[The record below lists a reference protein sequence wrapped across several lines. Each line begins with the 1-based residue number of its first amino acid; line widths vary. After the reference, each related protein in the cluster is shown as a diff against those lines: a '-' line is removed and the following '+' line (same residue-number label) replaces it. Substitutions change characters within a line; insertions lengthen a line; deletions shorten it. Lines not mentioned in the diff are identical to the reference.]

1 MSFAP
6 SQGGAL
12 ASQVLSLGGG
22 TLTGPIL
29 APNGTA
35 AAPSYSWS
43 TSGFE
48 DDGFFHAI
56 ATQSIVHLS
65 LGGVSKVL
73 FYGSNYLDI
82 ASDMSLAFH
91 SGTNCDSGSPDV
103 YLTRDAAAVLALKN
117 GTTAQ
122 EFRVYGTT
130 TGTKYGAFAH
140 NATDTVISGTFGNIS
155 LRNVDLNTAANTVD
169 HTSTATITGAVTD
182 GYTAGLRLT
191 PTYSAATALTVTRHN
206 YIDLNG
212 PTLSGAGPAALTDAA
227 VFRFNA
233 AAGTHKATVGATTKT
248 TPGAVDAWVKINM
261 NGTILYMPAYTSTTA

>member
-1 MSFAP
+1 MRNPFFP
-6 SQGGAL
+6 IQGVRATSVGSSAFPL
-12 ASQVLSLGGG
+12 
-22 TLTGPIL
+22 L

-35 AAPSYSWS
+35 AAPSYSFSASPTYGIYSNAGTTIDFSLAGNRTHIFS
-43 TSGFE
+43 TEYYQLISDTAVFYMGLGA
-48 DDGFFHAI
+48 DIAI
-56 ATQSIVHLS
+56 A
-65 LGGVSKVL
+65 
-73 FYGSNYLDI
+73 
-82 ASDMSLAFH
+82 
-91 SGTNCDSGSPDV
+91 
-103 YLTRDAAAVLALKN
+103 RDDAAVLALKN

-122 EFRVYGTT
+122 TFRVYGTT

-140 NATDTVISGTFGNIS
+140 NATDTVISGTFGHIS
-155 LRNVDLNTAANTVD
+155 LRTVDLNTAANTVD
-169 HTSTATITGAVTD
+169 HTATATITGAVTD

-227 VFRFNA
+227 VFRFDA

-261 NGTILYMPAYTSTTA
+261 NGTLLYIPAYTSTTA